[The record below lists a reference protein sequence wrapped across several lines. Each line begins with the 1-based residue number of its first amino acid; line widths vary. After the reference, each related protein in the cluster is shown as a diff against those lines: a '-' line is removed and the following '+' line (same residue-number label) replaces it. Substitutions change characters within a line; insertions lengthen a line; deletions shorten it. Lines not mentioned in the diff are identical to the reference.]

1 MHELSRPHREVA
13 AEKRNKTKRRAP
25 ANATCASRTTS
36 TAGPGLPSLLLY
48 TEEGGPRQRVAYPQA
63 QLAALREPRC
73 SPEFEL
79 IAAACRRRLRSDTQ
93 AEFEPNSPRT
103 VKIRLEL
110 QKRPW
115 LEFSTIPAKLAWPLV
130 MNTV

>member
-1 MHELSRPHREVA
+1 MANDDDNHVGGLTTRLWGQKVLVRPGNVTLLGDR
-13 AEKRNKTKRRAP
+13 TLLGQDCAP
-25 ANATCASRTTS
+25 ANATCRSRTTS

-93 AEFEPNSPRT
+93 AEFESNSLRT

-110 QKRPW
+110 QKRP
-115 LEFSTIPAKLAWPLV
+115 
-130 MNTV
+130 